1 MLVTYQQNND
11 TVYEEIQGII
21 FRKSTSGV
29 LSHKTEVLL
38 RYFDGSERSLF
49 AMKGDIPVTLT
60 DMLLSNVRAVNLIP
74 YQKKAL

>member
-29 LSHKTEVLL
+29 LS
-38 RYFDGSERSLF
+38 S
-49 AMKGDIPVTLT
+49 
-60 DMLLSNVRAVNLIP
+60 
-74 YQKKAL
+74 Q